1 MLVRNLTLMR
11 EIHPVSL
18 KQVLHLQLKEL
29 WIGKYCSIATK
40 LTVGGILDQRRI
52 ETFNDA

>member
-1 MLVRNLTLMR
+1 MR

-18 KQVLHLQLKEL
+18 KKVLHLQLKEL
-29 WIGKYCSIATK
+29 CIGKYRSIAAK
-40 LTVGGILDQRRI
+40 QAAGGILDQRCI

>member
-1 MLVRNLTLMR
+1 MR

-18 KQVLHLQLKEL
+18 KQVLHLQFKEL
-29 WIGKYCSIATK
+29 HIGEYCPIATK
-40 LTVGGILDQRRI
+40 QTVGGILDQRCI